1 MRNQSCTFDYLLKK
15 TKTKIPRVFSY
26 LLLQLQHLS
35 VLLALPISEFLRVL
49 PHLPHQL
56 CTLSLY

>member
-1 MRNQSCTFDYLLKK
+1 MRYKVHLWLLIFKK
-15 TKTKIPRVFSY
+15 QRPRVFTY

-35 VLLALPISEFLRVL
+35 VLLALPVSEFLRVL

-56 CTLSLY
+56 RTLSLHRL

>member
-1 MRNQSCTFDYLLKK
+1 MNEMLVKENVLQCLSTN
-15 TKTKIPRVFSY
+15 

-35 VLLALPISEFLRVL
+35 VLLALPVSEFLRVL

-56 CTLSLY
+56 CTLGLHSL